1 MCFVWSGMC
10 RPTVIAVG
18 NTGLF
23 CITMTS
29 HHFSIISYHFLWY
42 IITHITLSFDHI
54 ILYHISY
61 HVLIIT
67 FILHITLCFDHIFC
81 ISYHISYYIMF
92 LFFIIPY
99 HITFRS
105 YHFLSY
111 HIIYHITLCVDHI
124 IFHSILSY
132 IISHYVYHIIFLFSM
147 HTHLS
152 MEYDSRQITGTS
164 LKISYKNI

>member
-1 MCFVWSGMC
+1 MCFVWFGLC
-10 RPTVIAVG
+10 RPTAIAVG

-23 CITMTS
+23 CITMPS

-92 LFFIIPY
+92 LYFYHTISHYVSIISFSIISY
-99 HITFRS
+99 HISYYVMCWS

-111 HIIYHITLCVDHI
+111 HILYHITLC
-124 IFHSILSY
+124 Y
-132 IISHYVYHIIFLFSM
+132 IILFSI

-152 MEYDSRQITGTS
+152 MEYDSREITGTS
-164 LKISYKNI
+164 L